1 MIKKLSFSLYFICF
15 FGFIVYAY
23 GSQLKNTFENQLLS
37 SIYSEYNN
45 DYLIWEKLPKYNFS
59 NDHTSTLLSNIII
72 GNYTFDNISEIES
85 GFIHEIVLFLKN
97 LGDDKCLNTPDKKQI
112 YIFEE
117 AILKSINFWMNYC
130 NKNNVQNNLEN
141 LNEIDSRFTNL
152 RYINTILAGWTINAL
167 KNIIV
172 NSGDLDKKKVLAYIC
187 GDNITSDLDLQLQK
201 EGFQIEKIINYT
213 SEKIKE
219 LNADTNNLINDHPPD
234 IIFVYSKRSAESF
247 IDLAKK
253 YSLNGLMTGSRVM
266 CISEKVINVFKEA
279 GWKNLET
286 FEAGDELIKIGN

>member
-1 MIKKLSFSLYFICF
+1 M
-15 FGFIVYAY
+15 
-23 GSQLKNTFENQLLS
+23 
-37 SIYSEYNN
+37 
-45 DYLIWEKLPKYNFS
+45 
-59 NDHTSTLLSNIII
+59 NIII
-72 GNYTFDNISEIES
+72 TRP
-85 GFIHEIVLFLKN
+85 L
-97 LGDDKCLNTPDKKQI
+97 
-112 YIFEE
+112 
-117 AILKSINFWMNYC
+117 
-130 NKNNVQNNLEN
+130 
-141 LNEIDSRFTNL
+141 IDSEDLMGKLFSLGHKIIHVPTLKISKVELDPIDPEKYDAFIFTSANAIRSL
-152 RYINTILAGWTINAL
+152 KLLKPDRNKLCFCVGSITEKIVRQQGYYNTISAGGTINAL

-187 GDNITSDLDLQLQK
+187 GDNITSDLDLELQK
-201 EGFQIEKIINYT
+201 DGFQIEKIINYT
-213 SEKIKE
+213 SEKINE